1 MVERISRMKLKICLV
16 GERAVGKTSLLSR
29 YVFNTFAEAY
39 QGTLGSKMALLS
51 FKQIVT
57 GERLVEAEVALFD
70 LMGERAIRDSFKDV
84 LFWGAHGFLA
94 VADMTRPMTIRALPA
109 WIGTVRSVAGEIPF
123 RILINKVDLAPRRA
137 IDPEDTE
144 YLLSAF
150 PGVPHNL
157 TSARTSEGVEK
168 AFDSLIE
175 AIVDSILA
183 KSRVRRET
191 KVIGEKILGFAK
203 RRGASGVSKKDLL
216 MVFKA
221 IDHNSLMKEV
231 EDLHRL
237 GLITLELSGP
247 ASFVIRLTE
256 KGEREL
262 ESIGGPERIVEEP
275 M

>member
-1 MVERISRMKLKICLV
+1 MKLKICLV

-150 PGVPHNL
+150 PGVPHSL
-157 TSARTSEGVEK
+157 TSARTSEGVEN

-237 GLITLELSGP
+237 DLITLELSGP

-262 ESIGGPERIVEEP
+262 ESFGGPERIVEEP